1 MTEVVGLGAPV
12 EEEDDAAKA
21 VFAPTKARAKEA
33 RIVEA

>member
-12 EEEDDAAKA
+12 EEDDAAKT
-21 VFAPTKARAKEA
+21 VFAPTKVRAKEA